1 MISYKSHT
9 VSLFRRVTSKYP
21 SDSVNLWEWLLTK
34 NEYTHIVD
42 ELRACQDP
50 ERCKVL
56 KQRLPAVTVSGQFS
70 KRQADCIERQTGLIC
85 IDIDG
90 MDNPRFT
97 DMEEAKAEISELP
110 YIIYCG
116 LSASGK
122 GLFCIV
128 QYSRILYHKLHFN
141 ALQQEFN
148 TMGINIDPS
157 CSDISRLR
165 LYSYDDNAYI
175 NTKAEVYDTISDKTI
190 NYHKERNILVS
201 EDDLPIELDMT
212 FKMEDYFK
220 GQNLEG
226 VAVFAE
232 SKRQKARRF
241 FQEVIDREIDITED
255 YDSWIH
261 VAGII
266 KNLYGE
272 LGRELFHNVCKF
284 YPKYTYE
291 ESDQT
296 YSSLNVERYRY
307 SSNALWLIGSKYGV
321 HYY

>member
-1 MISYKSHT
+1 
-9 VSLFRRVTSKYP
+9 
-21 SDSVNLWEWLLTK
+21 
-34 NEYTHIVD
+34 
-42 ELRACQDP
+42 
-50 ERCKVL
+50 
-56 KQRLPAVTVSGQFS
+56 
-70 KRQADCIERQTGLIC
+70 
-85 IDIDG
+85 
-90 MDNPRFT
+90 
-97 DMEEAKAEISELP
+97 
-110 YIIYCG
+110 
-116 LSASGK
+116 
-122 GLFCIV
+122 
-128 QYSRILYHKLHFN
+128 
-141 ALQQEFN
+141 
-148 TMGINIDPS
+148 
-157 CSDISRLR
+157 
-165 LYSYDDNAYI
+165 YDDNAYI

-190 NYHKERNILVS
+190 NYHKEHNVLVS
-201 EDDLPIELDMT
+201 EDDLPIELDFT

-220 GQNLEG
+220 GSNLEG